1 MQIFHGLGARPAVAM
16 VSRRLRAL
24 GVRRVPRGAQRSTLA
39 NPYNLTRRQYEVLE
53 LLGEGLTDAEIAER
67 LFLSTKTVNH
77 HVSAVLAKL
86 GVRSRAQA
94 AARRA
99 PSLAS
104 MSTVNRRRAACRA
117 I

>member
-39 NPYNLTRRQYEVLE
+39 NTYNLTRRQYEVLE

-94 AARRA
+94 AAR
-99 PSLAS
+99 LK
-104 MSTVNRRRAACRA
+104 TG
-117 I
+117 